1 MAGAD
6 RAVSVSDGVARAAA
20 DTLVGRKD
28 ELAKAITA
36 RLYAAMPELDAKY
49 GERGRAKCL
58 EDMRYNIE
66 HLAPAVALR
75 SPAMFA
81 GYAQWLG
88 ELLQARGIPTT
99 ETVLSLELTLD
110 VLDEALATAD
120 AAAARP
126 CVEAGLTALLGRTG
140 A

>member
-1 MAGAD
+1 
-6 RAVSVSDGVARAAA
+6 VSAPDGVARAAA
-20 DTLVGRKD
+20 DALVERKD

-36 RLYAAMPELDAKY
+36 RLYAALPALDAKY
-49 GERGRAKCL
+49 GERGRVKCL

-88 ELLQARGIPTT
+88 ELLRARGIPTT
-99 ETVLSLELTLD
+99 ETVRSLELTLD
-110 VLDEALATAD
+110 VLDESLAPAE

-126 CVEAGLTALLGRTG
+126 CVEAGLTALDGRTG
-140 A
+140 G